1 MIIEI
6 SIAFIGGLGVAVIN
20 KYVINNP
27 RVSGRYTRYFK
38 CCKEKKSSDSLD
50 VVK

>member
-6 SIAFIGGLGVAVIN
+6 TVAFIGGLGVAVIN

-27 RVSGRYTRYFK
+27 RVSSKYTRYFK
-38 CCKEKKSSDSLD
+38 CCKEKKKSNDSLD
-50 VVK
+50 VQ